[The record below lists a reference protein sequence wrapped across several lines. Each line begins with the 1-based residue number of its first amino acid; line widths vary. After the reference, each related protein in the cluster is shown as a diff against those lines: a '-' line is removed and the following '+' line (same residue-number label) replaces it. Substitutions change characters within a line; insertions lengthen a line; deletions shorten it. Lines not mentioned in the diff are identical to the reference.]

1 MISITKEED
10 STEASAAGDML
21 ELFYI
26 FSHVENSGP
35 FHIDDVLAY
44 FEDNNMIYEIINKEN
59 LQKRPASFLV

>member
-1 MISITKEED
+1 
-10 STEASAAGDML
+10 ML

-44 FEDNNMIYEIINKEN
+44 FDDNDMIYEIVNKEN
-59 LQKRPASFLV
+59 LQKRPASFLA